1 MTDRGDPGEAAAAAG
16 QQASRAVER
25 NPAYRA
31 LVRVGLVCY
40 GVVHLLIAWVA
51 VQLAW
56 GGGGGEGAS
65 SSGALKELAAQPFGQ
80 VLLLVV
86 AVGMFTLVV
95 WQGFEAAIGHTRF
108 SGTKR
113 TVKRLGSAGKVLVY
127 LALGGSAARTALTAS
142 SGGGSSEETLTQR
155 LMAAPAGAV
164 LVGLVGVAVV
174 GFGISQVVRGVRRT
188 FLEDDL
194 DAGVPRLGQGLG
206 VAGYVAKGLTFVVV
220 GALFGF
226 AALTVDPEK
235 AGGMDDALRTVRD
248 QPFGPYLLTAVAAG
262 IACFGLFCLV
272 WSRHPK
278 QD

>member
-1 MTDRGDPGEAAAAAG
+1 MTDRGDLRGSAEAAG

-40 GVVHLLIAWVA
+40 GVVHLLIGWVA

-56 GGGGGEGAS
+56 GGGGGEEAS
-65 SSGALKELAAQPFGQ
+65 GSGALKELAAQPFGR

-86 AVGMFTLVV
+86 AAGMFTLVV
-95 WQGFEAAIGHTRF
+95 WQAFEAALGHTRF
-108 SGTKR
+108 DGTKR
-113 TVKRLGSAGKVLVY
+113 VVKRLGSVGRVMVY
-127 LALGGSAARTALTAS
+127 IALGASAARTALSA

-174 GFGISQVVRGVRRT
+174 GFGVSQVVRGVRRK

-194 DAGVPRLGQGLG
+194 DAGVSGVGRGLG

-220 GALFGF
+220 GALFCF
-226 AALTVDPEK
+226 AGLTVDPEK
-235 AGGMDDALRTVRD
+235 AGGMDDALRTLRE

-272 WSRHPK
+272 WARHPK

>member
-1 MTDRGDPGEAAAAAG
+1 M
-16 QQASRAVER
+16 ER

-40 GVVHLLIAWVA
+40 GVVHLLIGWVA

-56 GGGGGEGAS
+56 GGGGGEEAS
-65 SSGALKELAAQPFGQ
+65 GSGALKELAAQPFGR

-86 AVGMFTLVV
+86 AAGMFTLVV
-95 WQGFEAAIGHTRF
+95 WQAFEAALGHTRF
-108 SGTKR
+108 DGTKR
-113 TVKRLGSAGKVLVY
+113 VVKRLGSVGRVMVY
-127 LALGGSAARTALTAS
+127 IALGASAARTALSA

-174 GFGISQVVRGVRRT
+174 GFGVSQVVRGVRRK

-194 DAGVPRLGQGLG
+194 DAGVSGVGRGLG

-220 GALFGF
+220 GALFCF
-226 AALTVDPEK
+226 AGLTVDPEK
-235 AGGMDDALRTVRD
+235 AGGMDDALRTLRE

-272 WSRHPK
+272 WARHPK